1 MKVYA
6 ATISPHMYSYHLRA
20 RAVLVHTQ
28 YNIIKNAPS
37 WLPADLA

>member
-28 YNIIKNAPS
+28 YNEELAPS